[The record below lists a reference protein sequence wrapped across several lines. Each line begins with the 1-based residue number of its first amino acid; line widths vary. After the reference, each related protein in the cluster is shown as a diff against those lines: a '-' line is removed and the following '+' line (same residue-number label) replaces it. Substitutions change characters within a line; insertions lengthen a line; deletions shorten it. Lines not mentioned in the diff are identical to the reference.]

1 MGVAAD
7 RKCESC
13 RSLHFLWKAI
23 YRFILIRMLRLLTQ
37 IKEEIN
43 AVCFYGA
50 AVRDQQATEDSI
62 RFIQ

>member
-1 MGVAAD
+1 MRIVSFTSFPLEGD
-7 RKCESC
+7 LS
-13 RSLHFLWKAI
+13 I
-23 YRFILIRMLRLLTQ
+23 YLRMLRLLTQ

-50 AVRDQQATEDSI
+50 AVRDQQTTEDSI